1 VVVDDG
7 SDLSQRILRAARQL
21 FFARGYVDTSLRA
34 IATEAG
40 TSESGIFRIYR
51 SKGGLLRA
59 VYASVWAEVNEC
71 IDEAMSQAVQRDPSA
86 ENLLLELTRVTLE
99 YYQAE
104 PAKMEFIMSHF
115 GSYETAGLGPPRD
128 VDPKVDVQL
137 RHEYHHYLRRINAL
151 CDALVNEH
159 PRLSAA
165 GISSSTVGHF
175 VISVIHGIQTS
186 WFMADQEWEAVETRV
201 TIEEALGA
209 MRFFLY
215 ADGVKRFK
223 DGG

>member
-1 VVVDDG
+1 VDDG
-7 SDLSQRILRAARQL
+7 SELSQRILRAATQL

-59 VYASVWAEVNEC
+59 VYALFWAEVNTR
-71 IDEAMSQAVQRDPSA
+71 IDEAMSQAARRDPSA

-115 GSYETAGLGPPRD
+115 GSYETAGLGPPKD
-128 VDPKVDVQL
+128 VDPKVDIQL
-137 RHEYHHYLRRINAL
+137 RQEYHRYLRRITDL
-151 CDALVNEH
+151 CDALVH
-159 PRLSAA
+159 SRPRLGAA
-165 GISSSTVGHF
+165 GITSSTLGHF
-175 VISVIHGIQTS
+175 AISVIHGIQTS
-186 WFMADQEWEAVETRV
+186 WFMADQEWEAAETKV
-201 TIEEALGA
+201 TIDEVLEA

-215 ADGVKRFK
+215 ADSVGQFK
-223 DGG
+223 DGGH

>member
-1 VVVDDG
+1 MDDG

-21 FFARGYVDTSLRA
+21 FFAHGYVDTSLRA
-34 IATEAG
+34 IAAEAG

-59 VYASVWAEVNEC
+59 VYASLWAEVNAR
-71 IDEAMSQAVQRDPSA
+71 IDEAMSQAARRDPSA

-128 VDPKVDVQL
+128 VDPKVDVEL
-137 RHEYHHYLRRINAL
+137 RYEYHRYLRRINDL
-151 CDALVNEH
+151 CDALVNER
-159 PRLSAA
+159 PQLGAT
-165 GISSSTVGHF
+165 GISSSTLGHF
-175 VISVIHGIQTS
+175 AISVIHGIQTS
-186 WFMADQEWEAVETRV
+186 WFMADQEWEAAETKV
-201 TIEEALGA
+201 TIEEVLGA
-209 MRFFLY
+209 MKFFLY
-215 ADGVKRFK
+215 TSGVKQFK
-223 DGG
+223 DGGH

>member
-1 VVVDDG
+1 VDEG
-7 SDLSQRILRAARQL
+7 SELSQRILRAATHL
-21 FFARGYVDTSLRA
+21 FFAHGYVDTSLRA

-59 VYASVWAEVNEC
+59 VYASLWTEVNTR
-71 IDEAMSQAVQRDPSA
+71 IDEAMAQAAQRDPSA

-115 GSYETAGLGPPRD
+115 GSYETAGLGPPKD

-137 RHEYHHYLRRINAL
+137 RHEYHRYLRRISDL
-151 CDALVNEH
+151 CDALVSQR
-159 PRLSAA
+159 PRLGAA
-165 GISSSTVGHF
+165 GITSSTLGHF
-175 VISVIHGIQTS
+175 AISVIHGIQTS
-186 WFMADQEWEAVETRV
+186 WFMADQEWEAAETKV
-201 TIEEALGA
+201 TIDEVLGA

-215 ADGVKRFK
+215 ADGVGQFK
-223 DGG
+223 DGGY

>member
-1 VVVDDG
+1 MDEG
-7 SDLSQRILRAARQL
+7 SELSQRILRAARQL
-21 FFARGYVDTSLRA
+21 FFAQGYVDTSLRA
-34 IATEAG
+34 IAAEAG

-59 VYASVWAEVNEC
+59 VYASVWAEVNAR
-71 IDEAMSQAVQRDPSA
+71 IDEAMSQAVQRDSSA

-128 VDPKVDVQL
+128 VDPKVDIQL
-137 RHEYHHYLRRINAL
+137 RHEYHRYLRRISDL
-151 CDALVNEH
+151 CDAIVKEH
-159 PRLSAA
+159 PLLRAA

-175 VISVIHGIQTS
+175 AISVIHGIQTS
-186 WFMADQEWEAVETRV
+186 WFMADQEWEAVETKV
-201 TIEEALGA
+201 TIDEALDA
-209 MRFFLY
+209 MRFFLNLDK
-215 ADGVKRFK
+215 AERLK
-223 DGG
+223 DGGS